1 VDLASLLDAFLRYLE
16 QSGSLDLRLCGS
28 AALTSA
34 VLYRLKVETMFL
46 FERLRPERLSAD
58 STEPPQVI
66 VLPFRYELRSTGIDE
81 LLRIF
86 EKVIEEVLSESRQV
100 KSSSVIDEAEPVT
113 EPGNYLMRVR
123 EAVLAFRADV
133 LETLRLTGNFRFSS
147 FVRGLPALEVARR
160 FLLLLFLAMEGLITL
175 EQTDED
181 IRVGGAAEPAA
192 I

>member
-1 VDLASLLDAFLRYLE
+1 MDLASLLDAFLRYLE

-34 VLYRLKVETMFL
+34 ILYRLKVETMFL

>member
-1 VDLASLLDAFLRYLE
+1 
-16 QSGSLDLRLCGS
+16 
-28 AALTSA
+28 
-34 VLYRLKVETMFL
+34 MFL